1 MFADGNDIV
10 NQQLSQ
16 PAAIKE
22 IQEVGFFFSIYANC
36 SECESSIN
44 TCDVEVWLDTKDLSD
59 FGIDFESI
67 FLIKTKDTFNLGLYP
82 KDKRMVAVR
91 LLENESGDFQ
101 DDSEAVSLPY
111 VEFDYS
117 NEEHV
122 MNRLKMMLTF
132 N

>member
-16 PAAIKE
+16 PTAIKE
-22 IQEVGFFFSIYANC
+22 LQEVGFFFSIYANC
-36 SECESSIN
+36 SECESSVN
-44 TCDVEVWLDTKDLSD
+44 TFDIEVWLDTKEIGD
-59 FGIDFESI
+59 FGIEFESI
-67 FLIKTKDTFNLGLYP
+67 FLIKTKDTYNLGLYP
-82 KDKRMVAVR
+82 GDKTMVAVR
-91 LLENESGDFQ
+91 LLEDESGNFQ
-101 DDSEAVSLPY
+101 DDSAAVNLPY